1 MTAVDFAQLFAMFT
15 LRLSHALCQSDTIE
29 QRTPKGPFM
38 PLLSL
43 QQVLAL
49 TGTPFPKFQTLRR
62 RDQIAMAFGRRLAA
76 ASLSYIPADCVG
88 MLLVATLGEA
98 YGDKLTFP
106 AQLVRVYGD
115 MWLECVARAEAPG
128 SNHPDVHFCVID
140 LERESDG
147 KTGHMVA
154 GSTAMAP
161 EQTAFTVG
169 QPQGWVQTRI
179 NSVNVSVLI
188 RRIRRAAVKEQID
201 LDAPFMPPVGTG
213 EFEKLMECDYFKG
226 RDQLF
231 TDSKTIK
238 SREAAGAKHGEAA
251 RAMVIQ

>member
-1 MTAVDFAQLFAMFT
+1 
-15 LRLSHALCQSDTIE
+15 
-29 QRTPKGPFM
+29 M

-76 ASLSYIPADCVG
+76 TSLSYIPADCVG

-115 MWLECVARAEAPG
+115 KWLECVARSEAERG
-128 SNHPDVHFCVID
+128 SANPRDVNFSVID
-140 LERESDG
+140 LERESDR

-154 GSTAMAP
+154 GSMGMAP
-161 EQTAFTVG
+161 EQTAFNVT
-169 QPQGWVQTRI
+169 QPEGWVQTRI

-201 LDAPFMPPVGTG
+201 LEAPFMPPVGTG
-213 EFEKLMECDYFKG
+213 EFEKLMACDYFKR

-238 SREAAGAKHGEAA
+238 LREAAAAKYGEAA
-251 RAMVIQ
+251 RAMVMQ

>member
-1 MTAVDFAQLFAMFT
+1 
-15 LRLSHALCQSDTIE
+15 
-29 QRTPKGPFM
+29 M

-43 QQVLAL
+43 QQVLTL

-62 RDQIAMAFGRRLAA
+62 RDQIGMAFGRRLAA

-115 MWLECVARAEAPG
+115 TWLECVARADAPG
-128 SNHPDVHFCVID
+128 SNSPDVNFCVID
-140 LERESDG
+140 LERERDG
-147 KTGHMVA
+147 KAGHLVA
-154 GSTAMAP
+154 GSMGVAP

-169 QPQGWVQTRI
+169 RPEGWVQTRI
-179 NSVNVSVLI
+179 NCVNVSVLI
-188 RRIRRAAVKEQID
+188 RRIRRAAADHNKDKSVEDQIN
-201 LDAPFMPPVGTG
+201 LDAPFMPPPGTD
-213 EFEKLMECDYFKG
+213 EFKKLMDSDYFKL

-231 TDSKTIK
+231 TDAKIIK
-238 SREAAGAKHGEAA
+238 SREAAAAKYGDKA
-251 RAMVIQ
+251 RALVLQ

>member
-1 MTAVDFAQLFAMFT
+1 
-15 LRLSHALCQSDTIE
+15 
-29 QRTPKGPFM
+29 
-38 PLLSL
+38 
-43 QQVLAL
+43 
-49 TGTPFPKFQTLRR
+49 
-62 RDQIAMAFGRRLAA
+62 
-76 ASLSYIPADCVG
+76 
-88 MLLVATLGEA
+88 
-98 YGDKLTFP
+98 
-106 AQLVRVYGD
+106 
-115 MWLECVARAEAPG
+115 
-128 SNHPDVHFCVID
+128 
-140 LERESDG
+140 
-147 KTGHMVA
+147 MVA

-251 RAMVIQ
+251 RAMVMQ